1 MGAGETSRY
10 VRVVTRRS
18 PTDDDRWEAVL
29 GRDAAADGAFVYAVT
44 STRVFCRPSCAARR
58 PRREHVV
65 FFASPADAQAAGY
78 RSCRR
83 CAPDQVSRQV
93 AAVAAAC
100 ALLDEAE
107 EMPTLASLG
116 EQVGMSPHHLQRVFT
131 RIVGVS
137 PRRYGAARRMERA
150 RGALRNA
157 PTVTD
162 ALYQAGYGSSRA
174 FYEDAADRLGMAPSH
189 YRAGAVDAAVA
200 FTIAASSLGRL
211 LVAATPRGVCAVR
224 FGDDDVALEAA
235 LADEFPRATV
245 TRDDDG
251 LGAVVRAVLD
261 HLDGNEPHLDLPL
274 DVRATAFQWQ
284 VWEALRAI
292 PAGEVRTYAEVAGAI
307 GRPSAARAV
316 AGACAANPVAVL
328 VPCHR
333 VVPANA
339 GGVGGVGGYRW
350 GPERKRRLLEGEA
363 ARGVTSRS
371 SGVRL

>member
-1 MGAGETSRY
+1 
-10 VRVVTRRS
+10 VTRRS

-29 GRDAAADGAFVYAVT
+29 GRDAAADGTFVYAVT
-44 STRVFCRPSCAARR
+44 STRVFCRPSCGARR
-58 PRREHVV
+58 PRREHVE
-65 FFASPADAQAAGY
+65 FFASPADARAAGY

-83 CAPDQVSRQV
+83 CGPDQVSRQV
-93 AAVAAAC
+93 AAVASAC

-107 EMPTLASLG
+107 EMPTLAALG
-116 EQVGMSPHHLQRVFT
+116 ERVGMSPHHLQRVFT

-150 RGALRNA
+150 RGALRTS
-157 PTVTD
+157 PTVTR

-174 FYEDAADRLGMAPSH
+174 FYEDAADRLGMRPST
-189 YRAGAVDAAVA
+189 YRAGGVDAVVA
-200 FTIAASSLGRL
+200 FTIADSSLGRL
-211 LVAATPRGVCAVR
+211 LVAATAKGVCAVR
-224 FGDDDVALEAA
+224 FGDDDVALQAG
-235 LADEFPRATV
+235 LADELPRATV
-245 TRDDDG
+245 TRDDHG
-251 LGAVVRAVLD
+251 LGAVVQVVLAR
-261 HLDGNEPHLDLPL
+261 LDGNQPHVDLPL

-316 AGACAANPVAVL
+316 AAACAANLVAVL

-339 GGVGGVGGYRW
+339 SGVGGVGGYRW

-363 ARGVTSRS
+363 ALGVISGS
-371 SGVRL
+371 SAVRL